1 MIIQAIAIDDE
12 PAALKVIETHAGK
25 LPFLNLKASFT
36 SASEALEFVQHQEV
50 HVAFLDVQMPE
61 LLGVEIA
68 PLFSHH
74 GIQTVFVTAHEQ
86 YAVKGFQLQALDYLL
101 KPVALPRFIEACN
114 RALQQVQR
122 DRKERPGLFVKDGYD
137 WVKVELSKVQF
148 IRSDTNLLFFHQE
161 EKTICTRMTLTKALE
176 MLPSQEFL
184 RVHKS
189 YIVALRAIQKLEK
202 HQLTVGDQVI
212 PLASTYREKV
222 EKILLG

>member
-12 PAALKVIETHAGK
+12 PAALRVLEAHAAK
-25 LPFLNLKASFT
+25 LPFLNLKAAFT
-36 SASEALEFVQHQEV
+36 SPAEALEFVQREEV
-50 HVAFLDVQMPE
+50 HLAFLDVQMPE

-68 PLFSHH
+68 PLFTHH

-137 WVKVELSKVQF
+137 WVKVDLSLVQF
-148 IRSDTNLLFFHQE
+148 IRSDTNLLFFHQAG
-161 EKTICTRMTLTKALE
+161 KTICTRMTMTKALDL
-176 MLPSQEFL
+176 LPPQEFL

-189 YIVALRAIQKLEK
+189 YIVSLKAVQKLEK
-202 HQLTVGDQVI
+202 
-212 PLASTYREKV
+212 
-222 EKILLG
+222 